1 MKTEQYKIIFSEMQ
15 VILASNK
22 TFLTKL
28 STLNLLHLLQLKI
41 VFNFIT
47 QKKLKLLWFTLS
59 QTCHSLYSNYNFSGN
74 TCATDSGNGQLLPHS
89 YWASWTTVRVHCI
102 RKWPFSVLVARDD
115 NPKPSQGVPWSRNST
130 LSPISTTSWIW
141 LHVLRLFISQTFL
154 YLVVL

>member
-47 QKKLKLLWFTLS
+47 QKKLKLL
-59 QTCHSLYSNYNFSGN
+59 
-74 TCATDSGNGQLLPHS
+74 
-89 YWASWTTVRVHCI
+89 
-102 RKWPFSVLVARDD
+102 
-115 NPKPSQGVPWSRNST
+115 
-130 LSPISTTSWIW
+130 
-141 LHVLRLFISQTFL
+141 
-154 YLVVL
+154 